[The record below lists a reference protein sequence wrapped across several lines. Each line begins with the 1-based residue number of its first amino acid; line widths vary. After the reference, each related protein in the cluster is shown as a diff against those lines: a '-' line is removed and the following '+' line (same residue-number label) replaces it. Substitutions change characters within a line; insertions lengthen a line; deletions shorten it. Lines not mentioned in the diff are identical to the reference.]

1 VQQPTPRDRWTV
13 IVPLKSSNRGKSRI
27 DVDPALRRGLALAMA
42 MDTVEAA
49 SSAGEVGGVLV
60 VVENPE
66 DGDRLTELAG
76 VRVVRTATSG
86 LNEAIADGLLG
97 LGKAMVGPIAV
108 LPGDL
113 PSLTADELDLALLAA
128 GPHRR
133 AVVADKQGT
142 GTTLLTAAPRNALRP
157 HYGPG
162 SLSQHVAAGAV
173 AIELPVASGLRR
185 DVDVAADLVGVTGAR
200 TLTLLIAAG
209 LVPPLCEAR
218 PRG

>member
-1 VQQPTPRDRWTV
+1 M
-13 IVPLKSSNRGKSRI
+13 PLKSSDRGKSRI

-97 LGKAMVGPIAV
+97 LGKAMVGPIAA
-108 LPGDL
+108 
-113 PSLTADELDLALLAA
+113 T
-128 GPHRR
+128 
-133 AVVADKQGT
+133 
-142 GTTLLTAAPRNALRP
+142 
-157 HYGPG
+157 
-162 SLSQHVAAGAV
+162 
-173 AIELPVASGLRR
+173 
-185 DVDVAADLVGVTGAR
+185 
-200 TLTLLIAAG
+200 
-209 LVPPLCEAR
+209 
-218 PRG
+218 RG